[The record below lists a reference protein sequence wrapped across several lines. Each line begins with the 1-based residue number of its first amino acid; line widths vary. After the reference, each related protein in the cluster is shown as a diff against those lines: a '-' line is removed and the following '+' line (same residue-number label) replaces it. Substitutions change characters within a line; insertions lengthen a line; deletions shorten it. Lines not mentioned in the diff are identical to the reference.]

1 MIKVLH
7 VLCDLAG
14 GGAER
19 LVLDLC
25 RLHGPEVAPE
35 VLTVHDGGALLQD
48 YARAGV
54 VVGSAGRR
62 RGGPGLLALARIA
75 RAARGFDVIHTHLW
89 AGDLWGRLG
98 GLLGGRPVLR
108 TEHNTAGEPPWK
120 QAVTA
125 ALDPASELVICVSEA
140 AARLARQQ
148 AATRV
153 QVIHNGVDLGRFTP
167 RPVTEGAARRVL
179 AMGRLTRQK
188 GFDVLVEAMRGLPG
202 LELDVLGEGED
213 APRLRAPGVT
223 LHGFQADPR
232 PWLARADL
240 LVAPSR
246 WEGFGLVAVEAM
258 ASGVPVVASRVDGLV
273 EVVGDAGLLVAPE
286 DPASLRAAIARL
298 AVDAGLRREL
308 AGRGLARAACFSIT
322 QTVAAYESVHRG
334 LVKPG
339 SGVYYRQ

>member
-1 MIKVLH
+1 MIRVLH

-35 VLTVHDGGALLQD
+35 VLTVHDGGALEAD
-48 YARAGV
+48 FSRAEV
-54 VVGSAGRR
+54 EVRSAGRR

-75 RAARGFDVIHTHLW
+75 RVAREFDVIHTHLW

-98 GLLGGRPVLR
+98 GLLAGRPVLR

-120 QAVTA
+120 RSLTR
-125 ALDPASELVICVSEA
+125 ALDPASEMVICVSEA
-140 AARLARQQ
+140 AARAAR
-148 AATRV
+148 AGGATRV
-153 QVIHNGVDLGRFTP
+153 RIIHNGVDLSRFSP
-167 RPVTEGAARRVL
+167 RAPHEGAARRVL

-188 GFDVLVEAMRGLPG
+188 GLDVLVEAMRGLPG
-202 LELDVLGEGED
+202 LGLDVLGEGED
-213 APRLRAPGVT
+213 APLLRAPGVM

-258 ASGVPVVASRVDGLV
+258 ACGVPVVASRVDGLV
-273 EVVGDAGLLVAPE
+273 EVVGDAGLLVPPE
-286 DPASLRAAIARL
+286 DPASLRGAIASL
-298 AVDAGLRREL
+298 AASAERRNEL
-308 AGRGLARAACFSIT
+308 ATRGLARAARFHVRE
-322 QTVAAYESVHRG
+322 TVSAYESVYQG
-334 LVKPG
+334 LVNPG
-339 SGVYYRQ
+339 MGVYNRQ